1 MGRKKKVNTESSFEL
16 PQHHS
21 FDLEAIILMASL
33 GYTIRKAIEDKAIE
47 MAVDKKCIPRDTI
60 YQAACELGLK
70 DWLEQVKINYEEDNI
85 IN

>member
-1 MGRKKKVNTESSFEL
+1 MGRKKKVDKVASWE
-16 PQHHS
+16 PPVHHS
-21 FDLEAIILMASL
+21 FDIESIILMASL

-60 YQAACELGLK
+60 YYAACELGLK